1 VKSRSAWKIEPL
13 GELCDFQ
20 RGLTYAKCD
29 EVDVSDNIVLR
40 ANNVDLR
47 TNLLDFKELRYISDS
62 IIVPDS
68 KKVKKDTLVICT
80 ASGSKSH
87 LGKVAFIDDDY
98 DHAFGGFMGMITPKN
113 CILPRYLFH
122 RMTSGDYKDFIEKLS
137 DGANINNLKFSDL
150 KAFLVPY
157 PPLPEQKRI
166 VAILDEAFAG
176 IGQAIVN
183 TERNLQNARELF
195 ESYLNGVF
203 TRKNEGWAEKKLKEI
218 CTFSSGGTPSKNNPS
233 YWIGEIPWVS
243 GKDMKTERMH
253 DAILHIS
260 NTAVNESASRIAP
273 IGSLLILVRGM
284 GLANGIPLAEVTSPC
299 AFNQD
304 IKAIQPNTNIIPRFL
319 LLAIKAMISTHDRLL
334 ENAAHGTLKINSEN
348 LRNISVP
355 IPSPTTQKIIADKLD
370 KLRENV
376 VRLES
381 IYQKKLEALT
391 ELKQSILQKAFSG
404 ELTDDLPL

>member
-1 VKSRSAWKIEPL
+1 
-13 GELCDFQ
+13 
-20 RGLTYAKCD
+20 
-29 EVDVSDNIVLR
+29 
-40 ANNVDLR
+40 
-47 TNLLDFKELRYISDS
+47 
-62 IIVPDS
+62 
-68 KKVKKDTLVICT
+68 
-80 ASGSKSH
+80 
-87 LGKVAFIDDDY
+87 
-98 DHAFGGFMGMITPKN
+98 
-113 CILPRYLFH
+113 
-122 RMTSGDYKDFIEKLS
+122 
-137 DGANINNLKFSDL
+137 LKFSDL